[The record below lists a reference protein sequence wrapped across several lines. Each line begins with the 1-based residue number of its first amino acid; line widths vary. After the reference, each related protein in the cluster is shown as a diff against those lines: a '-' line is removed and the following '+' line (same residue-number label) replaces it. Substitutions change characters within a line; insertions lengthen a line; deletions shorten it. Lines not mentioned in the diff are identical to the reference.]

1 MLQRRHFLRLS
12 AAAPLAGAL
21 GAAALP
27 SLANAATASSADGW
41 RTYDVTTKI
50 ELGERTPLGRV
61 WLPLPAAQLTAG
73 SGGTTYQRLIDTRF
87 DAPGARQAKIVR
99 GPADAQM
106 LFVEWT
112 DTPAPQQ
119 VTLSTRVTLRDR
131 RTDLGAPAAGG
142 APASAA
148 ELRPWLRPTE
158 FKPTDGI
165 VGETARKI
173 IAGADAGS
181 DMEKAKA
188 IYDWIVANCHR
199 EGSVRGCGT
208 GDVKFLLTSGDLGG
222 KCADLNGLFVALARA
237 SGVPARDVYGVR
249 VDDSAYG
256 YKSMGKSG
264 DISKAQHC
272 RAEFYAQG
280 YGWVPVDPADV
291 RKVMLEET
299 KEGLPATDARVRA
312 ANAML
317 FGAWE
322 MNWLGYNHAEDVR
335 LPGSAQRAPIA
346 FLMYPNGETAKG
358 RLDSLDPAVF
368 RYGISSQRVA

>member
-1 MLQRRHFLRLS
+1 MQRRHFLQIS
-12 AAAPLAGAL
+12 AATPLL
-21 GAAALP
+21 GTLGAALP
-27 SLANAATASSADGW
+27 SVASAAQRPADDGW
-41 RTYDVTTKI
+41 RAYDVATRI
-50 ELGERTPLGRV
+50 DLSERTTQGRV
-61 WLPLPAAQLTAG
+61 WVPLPARQLVG
-73 SGGTTYQRLIDTRF
+73 SGGAAYQRLLETRF
-87 DAPGARQAKIVR
+87 DAPGASLAKVVR

-106 LFVEWT
+106 LMVEWT
-112 DTPAPQQ
+112 DATVPQQ
-119 VTLSTRVTLRDR
+119 VTLVNRVALRDR
-131 RTDLGAPAAGG
+131 ATDLGAEARAIN
-142 APASAA
+142 ASAA
-148 ELRPWLRPTE
+148 ELRPWLRATPL
-158 FKPTDGI
+158 KPTDGI
-165 VGETARKI
+165 VGDTARKI
-173 IAGADAGS
+173 TADAGART

-188 IYDWIVANCHR
+188 IYDWIVAHCHR

-208 GDVKFLLTSGDLGG
+208 GDVKFVLTSGNLGG

-249 VDDSAYG
+249 VDDSAHG

-299 KEGLPATDARVRA
+299 KEGLAATDVRVRA

-322 MNWLGYNHAEDVR
+322 MNWMGYNHADDMR
-335 LPGSAQRAPIA
+335 LPGARQQGPIG
-346 FLMYPNGETAKG
+346 FLMYPNGETAQG
-358 RLDSLDPAVF
+358 RLDSLDPATF
-368 RYGISSQRVA
+368 RYSIGSTRVAA